1 MTTVNLKEARE
12 LIRTCGTS
20 NTFIFQ
26 GEPGAGK
33 SAMLQTL
40 AEQTALEA
48 RYIDCALLD
57 LGDLQMPRVGDAV
70 EFVPNQMFVGNKP
83 LIVMLDEIG
92 KAMRPVQNALLTL
105 LLEHR
110 IGNHPLPAGSIVFG
124 TTNMTTDGLGD
135 MLQAHAKNRV
145 TFLTVRKPDADEWI
159 EWGMANGIDATVLA
173 WVREY
178 PHCLDSYIDDPDGAE
193 DNPYIF
199 NPREQQTA
207 FVSPR
212 SLAHASHIIK
222 QRKHFSD
229 ELLIA
234 ALSGTIGE
242 SAARDMEA
250 FLSVADALPA
260 FKTIVTEPESAKVP
274 KSPIACVILVLS
286 ALTRVSAETID
297 AWMTYLPRL
306 PREVQM
312 MFATQAMRGSNA
324 LVFAQSKT
332 FTQWA
337 RENSW
342 AV

>member
-1 MTTVNLKEARE
+1 MPTVNLKEARD
-12 LIRTCGTS
+12 LIRTCGTT

-26 GEPGAGK
+26 GEPGSGK
-33 SAMLQTL
+33 SAMLQPL
-40 AEQTALEA
+40 AEQPGLEP

-70 EFVPNQMFVGNKP
+70 EFVPNQMFVGSKP

-110 IGNHPLPAGSIVFG
+110 IGNHPLPEGSIVFG

-159 EWGMANGIDATVLA
+159 AWGMANGIDATVLA

-178 PHCLDSYIDDPDGAE
+178 PHCLDGYIDDPDGAE

-222 QRKHFSD
+222 QRKQFSD

-242 SAARDMEA
+242 AAARDMEA

-260 FKTIVTEPESAKVP
+260 FKTIVAQPDSAKVP
-274 KSPIACVILVLS
+274 KSPIACVILVLG
-286 ALTRVSAETID
+286 ALTRISTETID
-297 AWMTYLPRL
+297 AWMTYLDRL
-306 PREVQM
+306 PSEVQM
-312 MFATQAMRGSNA
+312 LFATQAMRGSNA

-342 AV
+342 SV